1 MWTVRRNARSGWNNI
16 VNDDEKLIMMLMV
29 MLRSVIMITMKNKTM
44 TITMITVKNKTMT
57 VLNVR

>member
-1 MWTVRRNARSGWNNI
+1 M
-16 VNDDEKLIMMLMV
+16 NDDEKMIMMLMV

-44 TITMITVKNKTMT
+44 TITMITMKNKTMT